1 MTIQEIENIYGR
13 SSQVK
18 ALLDLLGKKQVKMIS
33 LKGLVCSSA
42 PIFFASVYQ
51 QLGQTVLFV
60 LDDADEAGYFYH
72 DLTQM
77 MGQEYVFSFLPAIVV
92 LSSMGKKMLP
102 MKSFERKSWL
112 VYRKIE
118 IYL

>member
-1 MTIQEIENIYGR
+1 MTIQEIENIYGH
-13 SSQVK
+13 SSQTK

-60 LDDADEAGYFYH
+60 LDDADEAGYFY
-72 DLTQM
+72 L
-77 MGQEYVFSFLPAIVV
+77 LPAIVV

-102 MKSFERKSWL
+102 MKFFERKSWL

>member
-1 MTIQEIENIYGR
+1 
-13 SSQVK
+13 
-18 ALLDLLGKKQVKMIS
+18 MIS

-77 MGQEYVFSFLPAIVV
+77 MGQENVFFFPSSYVVPSN
-92 LSSMGKKMLP
+92 MDRKMLP
-102 MKSFERKSWL
+102 MKFFERKSWL